1 MEIFKFLRKG
11 NFFFV
16 VSVTSKKT
24 LSSRRFCF
32 PIQSSC
38 NDCVLAMNNYNFE
51 FCSFG
56 LRVCLE
62 ILISKRL
69 ISYREYAACLKLSGK
84 VWTAQ
89 LSLSLGNSS
98 FPQLMHYPYYM
109 NIQCAQ
115 SITHFWISRH
125 LQHIRWCTKKSL
137 SMVKNIL
144 FSLGIDKLPYFHKGT
159 LTNSNNVAFQ
169 APKSRICP
177 PYGA

>member
-1 MEIFKFLRKG
+1 MWVHSFSNSIL
-11 NFFFV
+11 
-16 VSVTSKKT
+16 
-24 LSSRRFCF
+24 
-32 PIQSSC
+32 
-38 NDCVLAMNNYNFE
+38 VLAMNNYNFE

-159 LTNSNNVAFQ
+159 LTNSNNVAFKPQ
-169 APKSRICP
+169 NRGYAPPTEYKGYEIMP
-177 PYGA
+177 V